1 MSAGVPSPLGVTPK
15 RQVVAEVPDAGRT
28 TQCFLPSYLD
38 QSVVKIRPSECQRWN
53 VGVPGIGTTML
64 IVFTSTSASSRN
76 STVRRL
82 VLASEL
88 SPVLGD
94 RVQHD
99 HHVTV
104 DVQDT
109 GVGIEHELRQ
119 RRIEIWIGRNT
130 E

>member
-1 MSAGVPSPLGVTPK
+1 MILHLVVNGIDAMAGNRDRPRELT
-15 RQVVAEVPDAGRT
+15 
-28 TQCFLPSYLD
+28 
-38 QSVVKIRPSECQRWN
+38 IRSQWH
-53 VGVPGIGTTML
+53 
-64 IVFTSTSASSRN
+64 
-76 STVRRL
+76 
-82 VLASEL
+82 
-88 SPVLGD
+88 D
-94 RVQHD
+94 D